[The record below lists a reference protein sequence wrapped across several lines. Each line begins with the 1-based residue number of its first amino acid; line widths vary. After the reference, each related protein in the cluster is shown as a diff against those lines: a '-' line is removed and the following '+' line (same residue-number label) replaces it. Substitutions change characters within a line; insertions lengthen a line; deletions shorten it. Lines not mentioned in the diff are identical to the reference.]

1 MLEDFWLPRREG
13 GRGTEISTLPGGSNL
28 GEIDDIQYFK
38 KKLFQSLNV
47 PISRLEAEAGFSLGR
62 STEITRDEL
71 KFTKFV
77 QRLRK
82 RFTPIFTDMLKT
94 QLILKG
100 VITLEDWKKINQ
112 HIQYDFLQDGHFAEL
127 KRAELLED
135 RINALGSIESYIGTF
150 FSKEW
155 VQKNVLNFTDS
166 EIEDMQDQM
175 NKEAGLDPDEGG
187 VDVPQ
192 NTDGITRY
200 PSMDGAPIPAD
211 DVTKYDG
218 ETPPEDNGEKQ

>member
-1 MLEDFWLPRREG
+1 M
-13 GRGTEISTLPGGSNL
+13 PGGSNL

-82 RFTPIFTDMLKT
+82 KFTPIFTDILKS

-100 VITLEDWKKINQ
+100 IITLEDWKKLSQ

-155 VQKNVLNFTDS
+155 VQKNVLNLTDA
-166 EIEDMQDQM
+166 EIEDMQVQM
-175 NKEAGLDPDEGG
+175 NTEAGLDPDEGG

-211 DVTKYDG
+211 DIDKYDG
-218 ETPPEDNGEKQ
+218 ETPPKNNGEEK

>member
-1 MLEDFWLPRREG
+1 M
-13 GRGTEISTLPGGSNL
+13 
-28 GEIDDIQYFK
+28 
-38 KKLFQSLNV
+38 NV

-82 RFTPIFTDMLKT
+82 KFTPLFTDMLKT

-112 HIQYDFLQDGHFAEL
+112 HIQYDFLQDGHFAEP